1 SEFDTLGGMISR
13 RVLLAVAVALA
24 IVRLVSADDNVRAVQ
39 TKLREGGFY
48 SGEIDGAYSS
58 ELAAAL
64 TRYQIRNGLPITGQ
78 LDVDTSKALGV
89 KPAVTTA
96 AADLTKRSEIWRRL
110 REGDQQA
117 RNNARAAQSPPTNE
131 TPPTSIAT
139 T

>member
-1 SEFDTLGGMISR
+1 MRKTSAILIIIRWSDGLPARSGAELSCKLLPKASHRSERSEVALCKVGGFQPGRSGRESEFDTLGGMISR

-78 LDVDTSKALGV
+78 L
-89 KPAVTTA
+89 
-96 AADLTKRSEIWRRL
+96 
-110 REGDQQA
+110 
-117 RNNARAAQSPPTNE
+117 
-131 TPPTSIAT
+131 
-139 T
+139 